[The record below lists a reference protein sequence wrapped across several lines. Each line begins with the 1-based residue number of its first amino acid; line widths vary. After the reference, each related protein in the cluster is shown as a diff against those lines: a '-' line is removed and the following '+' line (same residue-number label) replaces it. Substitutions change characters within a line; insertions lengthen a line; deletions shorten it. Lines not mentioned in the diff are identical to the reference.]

1 MPQPRKKQQKKAEK
15 AKKLH
20 CKIFLTIRFIT
31 FLLLRCIWK
40 KFTWDHSYSIS
51 FSPFLFRG
59 KVALTM
65 FYWLPH
71 QAEREELSLD
81 QDLNVI
87 SRHMQ
92 TIQLGS
98 TVNIIGTVGVQSEE
112 CFLVHAC
119 FSNQSGICSLG
130 IWRTSITKSYCF
142 ALSIAY
148 SNECFWINAVLDW

>member
-20 CKIFLTIRFIT
+20 CKIFLTFRFIT

-98 TVNIIGTVGVQSEE
+98 TVNIIGTVGCLPRNIMHPV
-112 CFLVHAC
+112 FIHMYLLF
-119 FSNQSGICSLG
+119 FSIRGVFFGARML
-130 IWRTSITKSYCF
+130 F
-142 ALSIAY
+142 
-148 SNECFWINAVLDW
+148 